1 MIITDVRK
9 RRGRLYQLYLDGEPA
24 VTVDAAAFDESPYR
38 MGGRID
44 DDQLRE
50 LLEAGSRRRAREKA
64 LYLLSMRDHS
74 RGELEQKLR
83 QTAGAQAAEETA
95 ARMEELGLV
104 DDEAYAR
111 RLARDLLAGK
121 GIDRALA
128 EEAAAEAMEEA
139 ETDDGQQALDCCA
152 KNTIIGC
159 MTKTPAGR
167 PPRRWPV
174 TASAAT
180 PSGGPWKPP
189 CRIRRTAGTDGTK
202 EKWSTTYDM

>member
-95 ARMEELGLV
+95 ARM
-104 DDEAYAR
+104 DEAYAR
-111 RLARDLLAGK
+111 RLARDLLARKHYPRRRLAQELTGK
-121 GIDRALA
+121 GIDHALA

-139 ETDDGQQALDCCA
+139 ETDDGQQALELLRKKYYNRLYDENA
-152 KNTIIGC
+152 RR
-159 MTKTPAGR
+159 KTAAALARYGFGGDAV
-167 PPRRWPV
+167 RR
-174 TASAAT
+174 AMEAALSDQED
-180 PSGGPWKPP
+180 SG
-189 CRIRRTAGTDGTK
+189 D
-202 EKWSTTYDM
+202 

>member
-104 DDEAYAR
+104 P
-111 RLARDLLAGK
+111 
-121 GIDRALA
+121 
-128 EEAAAEAMEEA
+128 
-139 ETDDGQQALDCCA
+139 
-152 KNTIIGC
+152 
-159 MTKTPAGR
+159 TPAGW
-167 PPRRWPV
+167 PGICWPESTIPAAAWRR
-174 TASAAT
+174 S
-180 PSGGPWKPP
+180 
-189 CRIRRTAGTDGTK
+189 
-202 EKWSTTYDM
+202 

>member
-139 ETDDGQQALDCCA
+139 ETDDGQQALELLRKKYYNRLYDENA
-152 KNTIIGC
+152 RR
-159 MTKTPAGR
+159 KTAAALARYGFGGDAV
-167 PPRRWPV
+167 RR
-174 TASAAT
+174 AMEAALSDQED
-180 PSGGPWKPP
+180 SG
-189 CRIRRTAGTDGTK
+189 D
-202 EKWSTTYDM
+202 